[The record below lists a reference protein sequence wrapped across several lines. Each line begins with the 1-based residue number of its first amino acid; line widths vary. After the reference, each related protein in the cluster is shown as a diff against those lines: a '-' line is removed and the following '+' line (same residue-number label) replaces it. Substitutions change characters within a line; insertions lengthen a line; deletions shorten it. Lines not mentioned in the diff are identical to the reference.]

1 MTPESI
7 PGKLV
12 PEGLEAELSRS
23 LIDHHGPVYLEH
35 EIFLTD
41 VRQAA

>member
-7 PGKLV
+7 PGQLV

-23 LIDHHGPVYLEH
+23 LVYHEGPVYLEH
-35 EIFLTD
+35 EVFLTD
-41 VRQAA
+41 LHKAA